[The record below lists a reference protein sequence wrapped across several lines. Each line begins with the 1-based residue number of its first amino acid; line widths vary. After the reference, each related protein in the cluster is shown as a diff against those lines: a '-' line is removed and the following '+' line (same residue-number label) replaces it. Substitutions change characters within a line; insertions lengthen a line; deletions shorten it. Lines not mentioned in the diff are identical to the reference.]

1 MPPQV
6 NVIGSAI
13 FLVAVGIMLVSVI
26 VQTRRRK
33 ETAA

>member
-1 MPPQV
+1 
-6 NVIGSAI
+6 VIGSAI
-13 FLVAVGIMLVSVI
+13 FLAAVGIMLASVI